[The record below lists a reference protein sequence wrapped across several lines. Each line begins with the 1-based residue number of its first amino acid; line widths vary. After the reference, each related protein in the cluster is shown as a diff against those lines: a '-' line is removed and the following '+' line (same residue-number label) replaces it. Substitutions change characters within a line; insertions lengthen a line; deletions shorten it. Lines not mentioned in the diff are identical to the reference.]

1 MQLLITAGNYSSFY
15 LAAVPSIY
23 TAFLSHEW
31 ASMTKKNKK
40 KTRVVMTISFPST
53 DADLPVGEAE
63 LVGSVLLFGQ
73 ALIETCLF
81 IAPSALSR
89 SC

>member
-31 ASMTKKNKK
+31 ASMTKK
-40 KTRVVMTISFPST
+40 KTKMVMTISFPWT

-63 LVGSVLLFGQ
+63 LVGPVLLFGK

-81 IAPSALSR
+81 IAPSALSG

>member
-23 TAFLSHEW
+23 TAFLEW

-40 KTRVVMTISFPST
+40 KKRVVMTISFPST

-63 LVGSVLLFGQ
+63 LAGPVLLFGK

-81 IAPSALSR
+81 IAPSALSG